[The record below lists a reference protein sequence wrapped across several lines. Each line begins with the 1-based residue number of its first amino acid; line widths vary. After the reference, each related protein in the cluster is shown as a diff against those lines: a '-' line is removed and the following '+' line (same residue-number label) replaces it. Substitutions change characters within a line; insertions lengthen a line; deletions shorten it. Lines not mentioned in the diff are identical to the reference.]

1 MRAFW
6 YFSIGVFWAVA
17 ACGQAIV
24 EHSVATAGSSA
35 ATAGVSGTGK
45 SIGGVFRSLNE
56 TLDKAG
62 GPGTAEGNGSTPA
75 PKAVT
80 TGYERSRP
88 SAKPVPASKPVPSKP
103 VPISKP
109 IDPSQVTVG
118 LDRAELIQR
127 FGEPVLSFS
136 ETRNSQLVER
146 LWYNTTTPDQLEI
159 RLIGDKV
166 ASVRP
171 PASTIPATQKP

>member
-1 MRAFW
+1 MRAVW

-35 ATAGVSGTGK
+35 ATAGVSGAGK

-88 SAKPVPASKPVPSKP
+88 SAKPVPASKPVP
-103 VPISKP
+103 ISKP

-118 LDRAELIQR
+118 LDRAELIER

-146 LWYNTTTPDQLEI
+146 LWYNTTTTTDQLEI

>member
-17 ACGQAIV
+17 ACGQAVV
-24 EHSVATAGSSA
+24 EHSLANAGASA
-35 ATAGVSGTGK
+35 ASAGASGVGK
-45 SIGGVFRSLNE
+45 SIGGVFRSLSE
-56 TLDKAG
+56 TVDKAG
-62 GPGTAEGNGSTPA
+62 VGKESGKPPA
-75 PKAVT
+75 AGADIAPSGQAKQSARVAPT
-80 TGYERSRP
+80 SR
-88 SAKPVPASKPVPSKP
+88 PVPASKPVPISKP
-103 VPISKP
+103 V
-109 IDPSQVTVG
+109 DPSEVTVG

-146 LWYNTTTPDQLEI
+146 LWYNTTTTTDQLEI

-171 PASTIPATQKP
+171 PASVIPAAQKP